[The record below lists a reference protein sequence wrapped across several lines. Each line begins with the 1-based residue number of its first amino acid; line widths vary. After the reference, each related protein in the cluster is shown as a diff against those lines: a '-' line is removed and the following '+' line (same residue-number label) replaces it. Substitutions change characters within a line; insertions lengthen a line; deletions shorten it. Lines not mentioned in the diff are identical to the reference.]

1 MNYVNPG
8 AVAIGKVLC
17 VTLVL
22 VFAVLF
28 LTVKIAQ
35 PLQQARER
43 EDDEIVD
50 ALNAYT
56 AKLQKSLQIINS
68 TEE

>member
-1 MNYVNPG
+1 MKK
-8 AVAIGKVLC
+8 ALALESE
-17 VTLVL
+17 
-22 VFAVLF
+22 
-28 LTVKIAQ
+28 
-35 PLQQARER
+35 AREN
-43 EDDEIVD
+43 EDDEVVD